1 MTLDGK
7 AEPYRIVAAAEP
19 HLLLSDRM
27 TEFLQANWSDILS
40 HIAQHVWLVLISIA
54 IAIVIALPVG
64 ILITRRKRL
73 RAPVLGIANVMQT
86 IPSLALF
93 GFLIPLPF
101 IGGIGPR
108 TAIVALVFYALLPI
122 IRNTVTGILGVDQN
136 VREAAVAMGMTD
148 RQVLFK
154 VELPL
159 AMSVILTGVRVAVVI
174 TIGVAIIAA
183 EVGAGGLGEYI
194 FRGLR
199 LNDNHLLLAGA
210 VPSAAMALVADFG
223 FGVIEKHFDTSVQR
237 RRKKG
242 LRTLIWAV
250 VLIGVVTISL
260 VAWRGIKSHSRPGAS
275 LGHVTVGSKD
285 FTESNL
291 LAEIVAQML
300 EAQHLEVDRRFDLG
314 GNLAH
319 SALVGGQIDLY
330 PEYTGTAFTA
340 ILHHQPITDPKAV
353 YYQVKSEYSEQLN
366 LDVSPPLGFDN
377 TFAILVR
384 GEDARRFNLKTI
396 SDAAKYSSQWQAGF
410 GHDFISRQDGYPGFS
425 RTYGL
430 RFAGVSDM
438 ALDLTYTALASHK
451 VDMIAGNS
459 TDGRIA
465 ALDLV
470 QLEDDRRYF
479 PPYEAVF
486 MIRRDVKDWAPAGL
500 EQTQNLKPRPLTSF
514 VSKLAGAISTDEMRK
529 LNYEVDGAKRDK
541 KNVVHEWLVKKGFI
555 Q

>member
-1 MTLDGK
+1 
-7 AEPYRIVAAAEP
+7 
-19 HLLLSDRM
+19 M
-27 TEFLQANWSDILS
+27 TEFLRSNWSDILA
-40 HIAQHVWLVLISIA
+40 HIAQHVWLVFIA
-54 IAIVIALPVG
+54 IAIAVAIGLPLG

-122 IRNTVTGILGVDQN
+122 IRNTVTGIVGVDAN

-148 RQVLFK
+148 RQVLFQ

-159 AMSVILTGVRVAVVI
+159 ALSVILTGVRVAVVI

-183 EVGAGGLGEYI
+183 AVGAGGLGEYI

-199 LNDNHLLLAGA
+199 VNDDRLLLAGA
-210 VPSAAMALVADFG
+210 VPSALMALAADFG
-223 FGVIEKHFDTSVQR
+223 FTLIERRFDPNVSRQR
-237 RRKKG
+237 RFPKP
-242 LRTLIWAV
+242 LRVVAV
-250 VLIGVVTISL
+250 TVLAAGVLAMGYAALKSF
-260 VAWRGIKSHSRPGAS
+260 RGTAS
-275 LGHVTVGSKD
+275 DGRARVVVGSKD
-285 FTESNL
+285 FTESVL

-300 EAQHLEVDRRFDLG
+300 EAKNVTVDRRFDLG
-314 GNLAH
+314 GNLVH
-319 SALVGGQIDLY
+319 TALTAGQIDLY

-340 ILHHQPITDPKAV
+340 ILQHPPVTDPKAV
-353 YYQVKSEYSEQLN
+353 YDQVRREYGEQFN
-366 LDVSPPLGFDN
+366 VEVSPPLGFDN

-384 GEDARRFNLKTI
+384 GEDARKLNLKTV
-396 SDAAKYSSQWQAGF
+396 SEAARHSPQWQAGF

-430 RFAGVSDM
+430 KFRAIREM
-438 ALDLTYTALASHK
+438 ALDLTYTALSSRQ

-465 ALDLV
+465 SLDLV

-486 MIRRDVKDWAPAGL
+486 MTRRDALA
-500 EQTQNLKPRPLTSF
+500 R
-514 VSKLAGAISTDEMRK
+514 VSALADALQILGGAISTDEMRK
-529 LNYEVDGAKRDK
+529 LNYEVDGARRDK
-541 KNVVHEWLVKKGFI
+541 KVVVREWLLKKGFI

>member
-1 MTLDGK
+1 ML
-7 AEPYRIVAAAEP
+7 
-19 HLLLSDRM
+19 
-27 TEFLQANWSDILS
+27 EFLKANWSDILA
-40 HIAQHVWLVLISIA
+40 HIAQHAWLVFLSTA
-54 IAIVIALPVG
+54 IAILIALPLG
-64 ILITRRKRL
+64 ILITRRKSL
-73 RAPVLGIANVMQT
+73 RGPVLGIANVMQT

-122 IRNTVTGILGVDQN
+122 IRNTVTGILGVDRN

-148 RQVLFK
+148 RQVLFQ

-199 LNDNHLLLAGA
+199 LNDNRLLLAGA
-210 VPSAAMALVADFG
+210 VPSALMALVADFG
-223 FGVIEKHFDTSVQR
+223 FSAIEKRFDTTANRAMTPSRKLLR
-237 RRKKG
+237 RVA
-242 LRTLIWAV
+242 WAA
-250 VLIGVVTISL
+250 LALGIILMGYA
-260 VAWRGIKSHSRPGAS
+260 AWRGTRPRSNSSSSR
-275 LGHVTVGSKD
+275 GHVTVGSKD
-285 FTESNL
+285 FTESIL

-300 EAQHLEVDRRFDLG
+300 EAQNMEVDRRFDLG

-353 YYQVKSEYSEQLN
+353 YDQVEREYDSQFN
-366 LDVSPPLGFDN
+366 LWVSAPLGFDN

-384 GEDARRFNLKTI
+384 GEDARRLNLKTI
-396 SDAAKYSSQWQAGF
+396 SDAAKYSPQWRAGF
-410 GHDFISRQDGYPGFS
+410 GHDFMVRQDGYPGFS
-425 RTYGL
+425 RSYGL
-430 RFAGVSDM
+430 QFSSVSDM
-438 ALDLTYTALASHK
+438 SLDLTYTALASHK
-451 VDMIAGNS
+451 VDLIAGNS

-465 ALDLV
+465 GLDFV
-470 QLEDDRRYF
+470 QLEDDKHYF

-486 MIRRDVKDWAPAGL
+486 VIRRDVKDLAPEKSDARL
-500 EQTQNLKPRPLTSF
+500 IHPL
-514 VSKLAGAISTDEMRK
+514 VLVMSKLAGAISTDEMRK
-529 LNYEVDGAKRDK
+529 LNFEVDSQKRDK
-541 KNVVHEWLVKKGFI
+541 KNVVGEWLASKGLI
-555 Q
+555 K

>member
-1 MTLDGK
+1 M
-7 AEPYRIVAAAEP
+7 
-19 HLLLSDRM
+19 
-27 TEFLQANWSDILS
+27 EFLRSNWSDVLA
-40 HIAQHVWLVLISIA
+40 HIAQHVWLVFISIA
-54 IAIVIALPVG
+54 IAVAIGLPLG

-122 IRNTVTGILGVDQN
+122 IRNTVTGIIGVDPN

-148 RQVLFK
+148 RQVLFQ

-159 AMSVILTGVRVAVVI
+159 ALSVILTGVRVAVVI

-183 EVGAGGLGEYI
+183 AVGAGGLGEYI

-199 LNDNHLLLAGA
+199 VNDDRLLLAGA
-210 VPSAAMALVADFG
+210 VPSALMALAADFG
-223 FGVIEKHFDTSVQR
+223 FTLIEKRFDPNVSRKR
-237 RRKKG
+237 RLPKA
-242 LRTLIWAV
+242 LRVAALTVLAV
-250 VLIGVVTISL
+250 GVLAMGYAAVKSF
-260 VAWRGIKSHSRPGAS
+260 RGGRADVI
-275 LGHVTVGSKD
+275 VGSKD

-300 EAQHLEVDRRFDLG
+300 EAQNITVDRRFDLG

-319 SALVGGQIDLY
+319 TALTAGQIDLY

-340 ILHHQPITDPKAV
+340 ILQHAPVTDPKAV
-353 YYQVKSEYSEQLN
+353 YEQVRREYAEQLN
-366 LDVSPPLGFDN
+366 IQVSPPLGFDN

-384 GEDARRFNLKTI
+384 GEDARKLNLKTV
-396 SDAAKYSSQWQAGF
+396 SDAARYSPQWQAGF

-430 RFAGVSDM
+430 RFRAVREM
-438 ALDLTYTALASHK
+438 ALDLTYTALSSRQ

-465 ALDLV
+465 SLDLV

-486 MIRRDVKDWAPAGL
+486 MTRRDTLPSVPALAGVL
-500 EQTQNLKPRPLTSF
+500 Q
-514 VSKLAGAISTDEMRK
+514 KLGGAISTDEMRK
-529 LNYEVDGAKRDK
+529 LNYEVDGARRDK
-541 KNVVHEWLVKKGFI
+541 KVVVREWLVKKGFI
-555 Q
+555 P

>member
-1 MTLDGK
+1 MLD
-7 AEPYRIVAAAEP
+7 
-19 HLLLSDRM
+19 
-27 TEFLQANWSDILS
+27 FLRSNWSDILA
-40 HIAQHVWLVLISIA
+40 HIAQHAWLVFLSIA
-54 IAIVIALPVG
+54 IAILIALPVG
-64 ILITRRKRL
+64 ILITRKKSL
-73 RAPVLGIANVMQT
+73 RGPVLGIANIMQT

-122 IRNTVTGILGVDQN
+122 IRNTVTGILGVDHN

-148 RQVLFK
+148 RQVLLK

-199 LNDNHLLLAGA
+199 LNDNRLLLAGA
-210 VPSAAMALVADFG
+210 MPSALMALIADFG
-223 FGVIEKHFDTSVQR
+223 FSAFEKQFDTSEKR
-237 RRKKG
+237 RGKVSMRA
-242 LRTLIWAV
+242 LASAV
-250 VLIGVVTISL
+250 VLIAVVAAGI
-260 VAWRGIKSHSRPGAS
+260 AGWRALKNRSHASSSR
-275 LGHVTVGSKD
+275 GHVTVGSKD
-285 FTESNL
+285 FTESIL

-300 EAQHLEVDRRFDLG
+300 ESQNVEVDRKFDLG

-340 ILHHQPITDPKAV
+340 ILHHQPISDPKAV
-353 YYQVKSEYSEQLN
+353 YDQVQREYSQRSN
-366 LDVSPPLGFDN
+366 LSVSQPLGFDN

-384 GEDARRFNLKTI
+384 GEDARKYNLKAI
-396 SDAAKYSSQWQAGF
+396 SDAAKYASQWRAGF
-410 GHDFISRQDGYPGFS
+410 GHDFMSRQDGYPGFS
-425 RTYGL
+425 HSYGL
-430 RFAGVSDM
+430 RFAGVNDM
-438 ALDLTYTALASHK
+438 SLDLTYTALASRK
-451 VDMIAGNS
+451 VDLIAGNS

-470 QLEDDRRYF
+470 QLEDDKHYF

-486 MIRRDVKDWAPAGL
+486 IFRRNVEDFGGDEVTHLGG
-500 EQTQNLKPRPLTSF
+500 PLGEVLSR
-514 VSKLAGAISTDEMRK
+514 LAGAISTDEMRK

-541 KNVVHEWLVKKGFI
+541 KIVVREWLLKKGFV

>member
-1 MTLDGK
+1 M
-7 AEPYRIVAAAEP
+7 
-19 HLLLSDRM
+19 
-27 TEFLQANWSDILS
+27 EFLQSNWSDILS
-40 HIAQHVWLVLISIA
+40 HIAQHVWLVFISIA

-64 ILITRRKRL
+64 ILITRKKRL
-73 RAPVLGIANVMQT
+73 RTPVLGIANVLQT

-122 IRNTVTGILGVDQN
+122 IRNTVTGILGVDTS

-148 RQVLFK
+148 RQVLLK
-154 VELPL
+154 VEIPL

-199 LNDNHLLLAGA
+199 LNDNRLLLAGA
-210 VPSAAMALVADFG
+210 VPSALMALIADFG
-223 FGVIEKHFDTSVQR
+223 FGLIEKQFDWSSP
-237 RRKKG
+237 RKKKSRQP
-242 LRTLIWAV
+242 LRIVAFAV
-250 VLIGVVTISL
+250 LLIGVSAIGYATF
-260 VAWRGIKSHSRPGAS
+260 RGWHKRSNSSAA
-275 LGHVTVGSKD
+275 HVTVGSKD
-285 FTESNL
+285 FTESIL

-300 EAQHLEVDRRFDLG
+300 ESQNVEVDRKFDLG

-319 SALVGGQIDLY
+319 SALLAGQIDLY

-340 ILHHQPITDPKAV
+340 ILHHQPVSDPKAV
-353 YYQVKSEYSEQLN
+353 YSQVQREYSDQFN
-366 LDVSPPLGFDN
+366 LWVSDPVGFDN

-384 GEDARRFNLKTI
+384 GEDARHLNLKTV
-396 SDAAKYSSQWQAGF
+396 SDAAKYSPQWRAGF
-410 GHDFISRQDGYPGFS
+410 GHDFMVRQDGYAGFS
-425 RTYGL
+425 RAYGL

-438 ALDLTYTALASHK
+438 SLDLTYTALTSRK
-451 VDMIAGNS
+451 VDLIAGNS

-470 QLEDDRRYF
+470 QLEDDKKYF

-486 MIRRDVKDWAPAGL
+486 VIRRGVKDSGNAPENGRL
-500 EQTQNLKPRPLTSF
+500 VSPL
-514 VSKLAGAISTDEMRK
+514 VSVMGKLAGAISTDEMRK

-541 KNVVHEWLVKKGFI
+541 KVVVHEWLLKKGFI
-555 Q
+555 K

>member
-1 MTLDGK
+1 ML
-7 AEPYRIVAAAEP
+7 
-19 HLLLSDRM
+19 
-27 TEFLQANWSDILS
+27 EFLKANWSDILA
-40 HIAQHVWLVLISIA
+40 HIAQHVWLVFVSIA
-54 IAIVIALPVG
+54 IAVLIALPVG
-64 ILITRRKRL
+64 ILIARRKHL
-73 RAPVLGIANVMQT
+73 RAPLLAIANVMQT

-108 TAIVALVFYALLPI
+108 TAVVALVFYALLPI
-122 IRNTVTGILGVDQN
+122 MRNTVTGILGIDES

-148 RQVLFK
+148 GQVLFQ

-210 VPSAAMALVADFG
+210 IPSALMALIADFG
-223 FGVIEKHFDTSVQR
+223 FGLIERRFDTSNA
-237 RRKKG
+237 RKRPRSNRA
-242 LRTLIWAV
+242 LAALAV
-250 VLIGVVTISL
+250 VVCVSVLGFASWRSL
-260 VAWRGIKSHSRPGAS
+260 RHRWTSSATH
-275 LGHVTVGSKD
+275 GHVTVGSKD
-285 FTESNL
+285 FTESIL
-291 LAEIVAQML
+291 LAEIIAQML
-300 EAQHLEVDRRFDLG
+300 EARNVEVERKFDLG

-319 SALVGGQIDLY
+319 TAILGGQIDIY

-340 ILHHQPITDPKAV
+340 ILHHQPVSDPKAV
-353 YYQVKSEYSEQLN
+353 YEQVAREYRSQLN
-366 LDVSPPLGFDN
+366 LLVSEPLGFDN

-384 GEDARRFNLKTI
+384 GEDARRLNLKAI
-396 SDAAKYSSQWQAGF
+396 SDAAKQSPQWHAGF
-410 GHDFISRQDGYPGFS
+410 GHDFMVRADGYEGFS
-425 RTYGL
+425 RAYGL
-430 RFAGVSDM
+430 RFAGVNDM
-438 ALDLTYTALASHK
+438 SLDLTYTALASRK
-451 VDMIAGNS
+451 VDLIAGNS

-465 ALDLV
+465 SLDLV
-470 QLEDDRRYF
+470 QLEDDRHYF

-486 MIRRDVKDWAPAGL
+486 VFREDI
-500 EQTQNLKPRPLTSF
+500 NTSGAQEERLGGQLLI
-514 VSKLAGAISTDEMRK
+514 VLSRLAGAISTEEMRQ

-541 KNVVHEWLVKKGFI
+541 KIVVHEWLVKKGFVTPG

>member
-1 MTLDGK
+1 M
-7 AEPYRIVAAAEP
+7 
-19 HLLLSDRM
+19 
-27 TEFLQANWSDILS
+27 EFLQSNWSDILA
-40 HIAQHVWLVLISIA
+40 HIAQHVWLVFISIA
-54 IAIVIALPVG
+54 ISIAIALPVG
-64 ILITRRKRL
+64 ILITRKKRL
-73 RAPVLGIANVMQT
+73 RGPVLGLANIMQT

-122 IRNTVTGILGVDQN
+122 IRNTVTGILGVDAS

-148 RQVLFK
+148 RQVLMQ

-159 AMSVILTGVRVAVVI
+159 AMNVILTGVRVAVVI

-199 LNDNHLLLAGA
+199 LNDNRLLLAGA
-210 VPSAAMALVADFG
+210 VPSALMALTADFG
-223 FGVIEKHFDTSVQR
+223 FALIEKQFDWSDARHRTSR
-237 RRKKG
+237 RG
-242 LRTLIWAV
+242 LRLIALAV
-250 VLIGVVTISL
+250 LVIGIGVAGT
-260 VAWRGIKSHSRPGAS
+260 ATWRALHRRSAPSS
-275 LGHVTVGSKD
+275 GHVTVGSKD
-285 FTESNL
+285 FTESIL

-300 EAQHLEVDRRFDLG
+300 EAQHIEVDRKFDLG

-319 SALVGGQIDLY
+319 TALLAGQIDLY
-330 PEYTGTAFTA
+330 PEYTGTAFTS

-353 YYQVKSEYSEQLN
+353 YEQVKREYAKQFN
-366 LDVSPPLGFDN
+366 LAVSAPLGFDN

-384 GEDARRFNLKTI
+384 GEDARRLSLKTI
-396 SDAAKYSSQWQAGF
+396 SDASKHSSQWRAGF
-410 GHDFISRQDGYPGFS
+410 GHDFMVRQDGYPGFA

-430 RFAGVSDM
+430 QFAGVSDM
-438 ALDLTYTALASHK
+438 SLDLTYTALSSHK

-465 ALDLV
+465 ALGLF

-479 PPYEAVF
+479 PPYEGVFITHRDAFDRVPGLDAV
-486 MIRRDVKDWAPAGL
+486 V
-500 EQTQNLKPRPLTSF
+500 Q
-514 VSKLAGAISTDEMRK
+514 KLAGAISTDDMRK
-529 LNYEVDGAKRDK
+529 LNYEVDGARRDK
-541 KNVVHEWLVKKGFI
+541 KVVAREWLLKKGFA

>member
-1 MTLDGK
+1 ML
-7 AEPYRIVAAAEP
+7 
-19 HLLLSDRM
+19 
-27 TEFLQANWSDILS
+27 EFLKANWSDILS
-40 HIAQHVWLVLISIA
+40 HIAQHMWLVFISIA
-54 IAIVIALPVG
+54 IAVLIALPVG

-73 RAPVLGIANVMQT
+73 RAPVLAIANVMQT

-108 TAIVALVFYALLPI
+108 IAIVALVFYALLPI
-122 IRNTVTGILGVDQN
+122 IRNTVTGILGIDSS

-148 RQVLFK
+148 RQVLFQ

-199 LNDNHLLLAGA
+199 LNDNRLLLAGA
-210 VPSAAMALVADFG
+210 LPSALMALVADFG
-223 FGVIEKHFDTSVQR
+223 FGLIEKRFDTSIQR
-237 RRKKG
+237 RRTG
-242 LRTLIWAV
+242 SMRVIVALLVIIAVSVIGFASWRALRV
-250 VLIGVVTISL
+250 
-260 VAWRGIKSHSRPGAS
+260 RPHESANR
-275 LGHVTVGSKD
+275 GHVTVGSKD

-300 EAQHLEVDRRFDLG
+300 EAQNVEVDRKFDLG

-319 SALVGGQIDLY
+319 SALLSGDIDLY

-340 ILHHQPITDPKAV
+340 ILHHEPITDPKAV
-353 YYQVKSEYSEQLN
+353 YEQVKREYSSQFN
-366 LDVSPPLGFDN
+366 LWLSDPVGFDN

-384 GEDARRFNLKTI
+384 GEDARQLNLQ
-396 SDAAKYSSQWQAGF
+396 SVSAAAKHSAQWHAGF
-410 GHDFISRQDGYPGFS
+410 GHDFMVRPDGYPGFS
-425 RTYGL
+425 RAYGL
-430 RFAGVSDM
+430 KFAGVSDM

-470 QLEDDRRYF
+470 QLEDDRHYF

-486 MIRRDVKDWAPAGL
+486 VIRRGVRSTGSTAKENRLDD
-500 EQTQNLKPRPLTSF
+500 PL
-514 VSKLAGAISTDEMRK
+514 VPIMAKLGGAISTDEMRK
-529 LNYEVDGAKRDK
+529 LNFEVDGAKRDK
-541 KNVVHEWLVKKGFI
+541 KIVVHEWLVKKGFVTG

>member
-1 MTLDGK
+1 ML
-7 AEPYRIVAAAEP
+7 
-19 HLLLSDRM
+19 
-27 TEFLQANWSDILS
+27 EFLKANWSDILA
-40 HIAQHVWLVLISIA
+40 HIAQHLWLVTISIA
-54 IAIVIALPVG
+54 IAIAIGLPLG

-73 RAPVLGIANVMQT
+73 RGPVLGIANVMQT

-122 IRNTVTGILGVDQN
+122 IRNTVTGILGVDGA

-148 RQVLFK
+148 RQVLFQ

-199 LNDNHLLLAGA
+199 LNDNRLLLAGA
-210 VPSAAMALVADFG
+210 VPSALMALIADFG
-223 FGVIEKHFDTSVQR
+223 IGVIEKRFDSAAHRAGKRSR
-237 RRKKG
+237 RIRVCVIAVLMLTTIGFVGWRG
-242 LRTLIWAV
+242 LRAR
-250 VLIGVVTISL
+250 SQSP
-260 VAWRGIKSHSRPGAS
+260 ANR
-275 LGHVTVGSKD
+275 GHVTVGSKD
-285 FTESNL
+285 FTESIL

-300 EAQHLEVDRRFDLG
+300 EAQNVEVDRRFDLG

-340 ILHHQPITDPKAV
+340 ILHHQPITDPKVV
-353 YYQVKSEYSEQLN
+353 YDQVKREYSAQFN
-366 LDVSPPLGFDN
+366 LEVSRPLGFDN

-384 GEDARRFNLKTI
+384 GEDARRLNLKTI
-396 SDAAKYSSQWQAGF
+396 SDAAKYSSRWSAGF

-430 RFAGVSDM
+430 QFAGVSDM
-438 ALDLTYTALASHK
+438 ALDLTYTALASHQ
-451 VDMIAGNS
+451 VDIIAGNS

-465 ALDLV
+465 GLDFV
-470 QLEDDRRYF
+470 QLEDDKHYF

-486 MIRRDVKDWAPAGL
+486 LVRKDTL
-500 EQTQNLKPRPLTSF
+500 
-514 VSKLAGAISTDEMRK
+514 M
-529 LNYEVDGAKRDK
+529 
-541 KNVVHEWLVKKGFI
+541 
-555 Q
+555 

>member
-1 MTLDGK
+1 M
-7 AEPYRIVAAAEP
+7 I
-19 HLLLSDRM
+19 
-27 TEFLQANWSDILS
+27 EFLKANWSDILA
-40 HIAQHVWLVLISIA
+40 HIAQHVWLVFISTAIA
-54 IAIVIALPVG
+54 IAIALPLGV
-64 ILITRRKRL
+64 LITRRQKL
-73 RAPVLGIANVMQT
+73 RGPVLGIANVMQT

-122 IRNTVTGILGVDQN
+122 IRNTVTGILGVDTS
-136 VREAAVAMGMTD
+136 VREAAVAMGMAD
-148 RQVLFK
+148 RQVLWK

-210 VPSAAMALVADFG
+210 VPSAAMGLLAGFG
-223 FGVIEKHFDTSVQR
+223 FSIFEKQFDTTAKRSRLSMRSLGIV
-237 RRKKG
+237 
-242 LRTLIWAV
+242 LAV
-250 VLIGVVTISL
+250 VTVVVIGFAS
-260 VAWRGIKSHSRPGAS
+260 WRAIRNRSHAS
-275 LGHVTVGSKD
+275 AGHAHVTVGSKD
-285 FTESNL
+285 FTESIL

-300 EAQHLEVDRRFDLG
+300 ETQNVEVDRKFDLG

-319 SALVGGQIDLY
+319 SAIISGQIDLY

-340 ILHHQPITDPKAV
+340 ILHHPPVSDPKVV
-353 YYQVKSEYSEQLN
+353 YDQVQREYSSQFN
-366 LDVSPPLGFDN
+366 LSVSHPLGFDN

-384 GEDARRFNLKTI
+384 GEDARRDNLKTI
-396 SDAAKYSSQWQAGF
+396 SDAAKYAPNWQAGF
-410 GHDFISRQDGYPGFS
+410 GHDFMNRQDGYPGFS

-438 ALDLTYTALASHK
+438 SLDLTYTALASHK

-470 QLEDDRRYF
+470 QLEDNKHYF
-479 PPYEAVF
+479 PPYEAIFVV
-486 MIRRDVKDWAPAGL
+486 RRGADALGSAPDNSRL
-500 EQTQNLKPRPLTSF
+500 IDPL
-514 VSKLAGAISTDEMRK
+514 VVVMGKLAGSISTDEMRK

-541 KNVVHEWLVKKGFI
+541 KIVVHEWLIKKGFVK
-555 Q
+555 

>member
-1 MTLDGK
+1 MF
-7 AEPYRIVAAAEP
+7 
-19 HLLLSDRM
+19 
-27 TEFLQANWSDILS
+27 EFLKANWSDILA
-40 HIAQHVWLVLISIA
+40 HIAQHVWLVFVSIA
-54 IAIVIALPVG
+54 IAVLIALPVG
-64 ILITRRKRL
+64 ILITRRQRL
-73 RAPVLGIANVMQT
+73 RAPLLGIANVMQT

-122 IRNTVTGILGVDQN
+122 IRNTVTGILGIDRS

-148 RQVLFK
+148 SQVLFQ

-199 LNDNHLLLAGA
+199 LNDNRLLLAGA

-223 FGVIEKHFDTSVQR
+223 FGLIEKRFDTSRQR
-237 RRKKG
+237 SRYSSKRA
-242 LRTLIWAV
+242 LIWATILLTV
-250 VLIGVVTISL
+250 MIAGWAGWRALRSRTTESGV
-260 VAWRGIKSHSRPGAS
+260 H
-275 LGHVTVGSKD
+275 GHATVGSKD
-285 FTESNL
+285 FTESIL

-300 EAQHLEVDRRFDLG
+300 EVQNVEVDRRFDLG

-319 SALVGGQIDLY
+319 TAILGGQIDLY

-340 ILHHQPITDPKAV
+340 ILHHQPVSDPKAV
-353 YYQVKSEYSEQLN
+353 YDQVKSEYDRQFN
-366 LDVSPPLGFDN
+366 LWLSDPLGFDN

-384 GEDARRFNLKTI
+384 GEDARRLNLKTI
-396 SDAAKYSSQWQAGF
+396 SDASKQAPQWHAGF
-410 GHDFISRQDGYPGFS
+410 GHDFMVRPDGYDGFS
-425 RTYGL
+425 RAYGL

-438 ALDLTYTALASHK
+438 SLDLTYTALSSHQ
-451 VDMIAGNS
+451 VDLIAGNS

-470 QLEDDRRYF
+470 QLEDDRHYF

-486 MIRRDVKDWAPAGL
+486 VIRRGIKYSPSGAGQGRL
-500 EQTQNLKPRPLTSF
+500 MDPF
-514 VSKLAGAISTDEMRK
+514 VEIMGKLAGAISTDEMRQ

-541 KNVVHEWLVKKGFI
+541 KIVVHEWLVKKGFV